1 MQRIMRKIYLVVARE
16 FMERARKK
24 SFIVTTLLMPLFMI
38 GMMVA
43 PSLMMLY
50 GGSEQKQ
57 VVVIDKTGFVAE
69 RMTSSEE
76 VVFST
81 QNNLTKEEACQIYN
95 AESGIFGIL
104 YINEDVSESG
114 NVQFITNSS
123 SSLMLEELIQSQ
135 LKNIIE
141 REKLKARY
149 DIDNLDQMLAD
160 VATPI
165 TLNTFENNGTGNEE
179 EMEITSAGINYILG
193 IVLGM
198 LLYMVI
204 IIYGQM
210 VLTSVVEEKSSR
222 VLDVMV
228 TSCSPFELMMGKI
241 LGIATV
247 ALTQIAIWA
256 VLVIAASKFLIPAL
270 FSADIA
276 ATSDMMLQGVMDTLG
291 DTGYITMLFAY
302 LALFILGGFLL
313 YASLYAAAGSAV
325 DSVQDGQQFNT
336 IIMMPIILAMIV
348 MMSVF
353 NDPNSPIAFW
363 ASMIPFTSPV
373 VMIARIPFGIPTWEI
388 VVSLVVLYLSFVL
401 TTWLSAK
408 IYRIGIF
415 THGKRP
421 SWSELAKWIK
431 MK

>member
-1 MQRIMRKIYLVVARE
+1 MKKIYLIIARE
-16 FMERARKK
+16 FVERARKK
-24 SFIVTTLLMPLFMI
+24 SFIVTTLLMPIFMI

-57 VVVIDKTGFVAE
+57 VVVIDHSGIVSPRLQSSKEVLFTAE
-69 RMTSSEE
+69 
-76 VVFST
+76 
-81 QNNLTKEEACQIYN
+81 NNMDKAEACKIYN

-104 YINEDVSESG
+104 YIDERVGDSG
-114 NVQFITNSS
+114 NVEFIINSS
-123 SSLMLEELIQSQ
+123 SSLMLEELITSQ
-135 LKNIIE
+135 IENIVE
-141 REKLKARY
+141 QEKLKERY
-149 DIDNLDQMLAD
+149 NIDNLDQMLQD

-165 TLNTFENNGTGNEE
+165 TLSTFENNGTGNNED
-179 EMEITSAGINYILG
+179 MESTSAGINYILG

-210 VLTSVVEEKSSR
+210 VLTSVVEEKASR
-222 VLDVMV
+222 VLDVIV
-228 TSCSPFELMMGKI
+228 TSCRPFEIMMGKI
-241 LGIATV
+241 LGIASV

-270 FSADIA
+270 FTADVA
-276 ATSDMMLQGVMDTLG
+276 ATSDMMLQGVIGTLG
-291 DTGYITMLFAY
+291 DTAYIAQLFVY
-302 LALFILGGFLL
+302 LVLFILGGFLL
-313 YASLYAAAGSAV
+313 YASLYAASGSAV

-336 IIMMPIILAMIV
+336 IIMMPIIIAMIV

-353 NDPNSPIAFW
+353 NDPNSPVAFW
-363 ASMIPFTSPV
+363 ASMIPFTSPI

-388 VVSLVVLYLSFVL
+388 VVSLVVLYLSFIF
-401 TTWLSAK
+401 TTWLAAK

-415 THGKRP
+415 MHGKRP
-421 SWSELAKWIK
+421 SWRELGSWLKVK
-431 MK
+431 

>member
-1 MQRIMRKIYLVVARE
+1 MRKIYLVVARE
-16 FMERARKK
+16 FTERVRKK
-24 SFIVTTLLMPLFMI
+24 SFIVTTLIMPLFMI

-57 VVVIDKTGFVAE
+57 VVVVDKSGFVAE
-69 RMTSSEE
+69 RMQSSEE
-76 VVFST
+76 VVFSV
-81 QNNLTKEEACQIYN
+81 QNNLSKEEACQIYN
-95 AESGIFGIL
+95 AESGVFGIL
-104 YINEDVSESG
+104 YISEAVKESG

-141 REKLKARY
+141 REKLKERY
-149 DIDNLDQMLAD
+149 DIDNLDHMLAD

-165 TLNTFENNGTGNEE
+165 VLNTFENNGTGNDD
-179 EMEITSAGINYILG
+179 EMESTSAGINYILG
-193 IVLGM
+193 IILGM

-222 VLDVMV
+222 VIDVMV
-228 TSCSPFELMMGKI
+228 TSCSPFQLMMGKI
-241 LGIATV
+241 LGIASV

-256 VLVIAASKFLIPAL
+256 VLVISASKFLIPAL
-270 FSADIA
+270 FSADVA
-276 ATSDMMLQGVMDTLG
+276 ATSDIMLQGVMGTLG

-373 VMIARIPFGIPTWEI
+373 VMIARIPFGIPTWEV
-388 VVSLVVLYLSFVL
+388 VVSLVVLYLSFIL
-401 TTWLSAK
+401 TTYLSAK

-415 THGKRP
+415 MHGKRP
-421 SWSELAKWIK
+421 SWGELAKWLRTK
-431 MK
+431 

>member
-1 MQRIMRKIYLVVARE
+1 MKKIYLIVARE
-16 FMERARKK
+16 FVERARKK

-50 GGSEQKQ
+50 GSSEQKQ
-57 VVVIDKTGFVAE
+57 VVVVDKSGMVAE
-69 RMTSSEE
+69 RLTSSEE

-95 AESGIFGIL
+95 AESGVFGIL
-104 YINEDVSESG
+104 YINEDVKDSG
-114 NVQFITNSS
+114 NVQFIINSS
-123 SSLMLEELIQSQ
+123 SSLMLEELITSQ
-135 LKNIIE
+135 IQNTIE
-141 REKLKARY
+141 REKLKERY
-149 DIDNLDQMLAD
+149 NIDNLDQMLSD

-165 TLNTFENNGTGNEE
+165 SLNTFENNGTGNEE
-179 EMEITSAGINYILG
+179 DMESTSAGINYILG
-193 IVLGM
+193 IMLGM

-222 VLDVMV
+222 VIDVMV
-228 TSCSPFELMMGKI
+228 TSCSPFQIMMGKI
-241 LGIATV
+241 LGIAAV

-256 VLVIAASKFLIPAL
+256 ALVIAASKFLIPAL
-270 FSADIA
+270 FSADVA
-276 ATSDMMLQGVMDTLG
+276 MSSDAMMQGIMGTLG
-291 DTGYITMLFAY
+291 DTVYIATLFTY

-336 IIMMPIILAMIV
+336 IIMMPIILSMIV

-363 ASMIPFTSPV
+363 ASMIPFTSPI

-388 VVSLVVLYLSFVL
+388 VVSLVVLYLSFIV

-415 THGKRP
+415 MHGKRP
-421 SWSELAKWIK
+421 SWRELGRWLR

>member
-1 MQRIMRKIYLVVARE
+1 MKKIYLIVARE
-16 FMERARKK
+16 FVERARKK

-57 VVVIDKTGFVAE
+57 VVVVDKSGLVAD
-69 RMTSSEE
+69 RLISSEE

-81 QNNLTKEEACQIYN
+81 QNNITKEEACQIYN

-104 YINEDVSESG
+104 YINEDVEQSG

-123 SSLMLEELIQSQ
+123 SSLMLEELISSQ
-135 LKNIIE
+135 ITNIIE
-141 REKLKARY
+141 REKLKQRY
-149 DIDNLDQMLAD
+149 NIDNLDQMLAD

-165 TLNTFENNGTGNEE
+165 VLNTFENNGTGNEE
-179 EMEITSAGINYILG
+179 EMESTSAGINYILG
-193 IVLGM
+193 IMLGM
-198 LLYMVI
+198 MLYMVI

-228 TSCSPFELMMGKI
+228 TSCSPFQLMMGKI

-256 VLVIAASKFLIPAL
+256 VLVIAASKFLIPTL
-270 FSADIA
+270 FSADVA
-276 ATSDMMLQGVMDTLG
+276 ASSDMMLQGVMGTLG
-291 DTGYITMLFAY
+291 DTGYIATLFTY

-336 IIMMPIILAMIV
+336 IIMMPIILAIIV

-353 NDPNSPIAFW
+353 NDPNSPLAFW
-363 ASMIPFTSPV
+363 ASMIPFTSPI
-373 VMIARIPFGIPTWEI
+373 VMIARIPFGIPTWEVI
-388 VVSLVVLYLSFVL
+388 VSLVVLYLSFIA

-415 THGKRP
+415 MHGKRP
-421 SWSELAKWIK
+421 SWSELGKWLR

>member
-69 RMTSSEE
+69 RMVSSEE

-141 REKLKARY
+141 REKLKVRY

-228 TSCSPFELMMGKI
+228 TSCSPFQLMMGKI

-276 ATSDMMLQGVMDTLG
+276 ATSDMMLQGVMGTLG

-415 THGKRP
+415 MHGKRP
-421 SWSELAKWIK
+421 SWGELGRWIH

>member
-1 MQRIMRKIYLVVARE
+1 MKKIYLVIARE
-16 FMERARKK
+16 FTERVRKK

-50 GGSEQKQ
+50 GTSEQKQ
-57 VVVIDKTGFVAE
+57 VVVVDKSGIIAE
-69 RMTSSEE
+69 RMISSEE
-76 VVFST
+76 VVFSA

-104 YINEDVSESG
+104 YINEDIADSG

-141 REKLKARY
+141 REKLKLRY
-149 DIDNLDQMLAD
+149 NIDNLDQMLAD

-179 EMEITSAGINYILG
+179 DMESTSAGINYILG
-193 IVLGM
+193 IILGM

-228 TSCSPFELMMGKI
+228 TSCSPFQLMMGKI
-241 LGIATV
+241 LGIASV

-256 VLVIAASKFLIPAL
+256 ALVIAASKFLIPAL
-270 FSADIA
+270 FSADVA
-276 ATSDMMLQGVMDTLG
+276 ATSDMMLQGVMGTLG

-373 VMIARIPFGIPTWEI
+373 VMIARIPFGIPTWEV

-415 THGKRP
+415 MHGKRP
-421 SWSELAKWIK
+421 SWGELAKWLRTK
-431 MK
+431 

>member
-1 MQRIMRKIYLVVARE
+1 MRKIYLVVSRE

-69 RMTSSEE
+69 RMISSEE

-81 QNNLTKEEACQIYN
+81 QNDLTKEEACQIYN

-104 YINEDVSESG
+104 YINEDVKESG
-114 NVQFITNSS
+114 SVQFITNSS

-141 REKLKARY
+141 REKLKEDY

-179 EMEITSAGINYILG
+179 DMEITSAGINYILG

-228 TSCSPFELMMGKI
+228 TSCSPFQLMMGKI

-270 FSADIA
+270 FSTDIA
-276 ATSDMMLQGVMDTLG
+276 ATSDMMLQGVMGTLG
-291 DTGYITMLFAY
+291 DTGYITKLFVY

-363 ASMIPFTSPV
+363 ASMIPFTSPI

-388 VVSLVVLYLSFVL
+388 ATSLVVLYLSFVL

-415 THGKRP
+415 MHGKRP

>member
-1 MQRIMRKIYLVVARE
+1 MKKIYLIVARE

-57 VVVIDKTGFVAE
+57 VVVIDKSGIVAE
-69 RMTSSEE
+69 RMVSSEE
-76 VVFST
+76 VVFSA

-95 AESGIFGIL
+95 TESGVFGIL
-104 YINEDVSESG
+104 YINEDVKQSG

-141 REKLKARY
+141 REKLKERY
-149 DIDNLDQMLAD
+149 NIDNLDQILAD

-165 TLNTFENNGTGNEE
+165 VLNTFENNGTGNED
-179 EMEITSAGINYILG
+179 EMESTSAGINYILG

-222 VLDVMV
+222 VIDVMV
-228 TSCSPFELMMGKI
+228 TSCSPFQLMMGKI

-270 FSADIA
+270 FSADVA
-276 ATSDMMLQGVMDTLG
+276 ATSDMMLQGVIGTLG

-302 LALFILGGFLL
+302 LAMFILGGFLL

-363 ASMIPFTSPV
+363 ASMIPFTSPI

-388 VVSLVVLYLSFVL
+388 IVSLAVLYFSFVL

-415 THGKRP
+415 MHGKRP
-421 SWSELAKWIK
+421 SWRELGRWIK

>member
-1 MQRIMRKIYLVVARE
+1 MRKIYLVVARE

-276 ATSDMMLQGVMDTLG
+276 ATSDMMLQGVMGTLG
-291 DTGYITMLFAY
+291 DTGYITMLFTY

-415 THGKRP
+415 MHGKRP

>member
-1 MQRIMRKIYLVVARE
+1 MRKIYLVIARE
-16 FMERARKK
+16 FTERVRKK

-50 GGSEQKQ
+50 GTSEQKQ
-57 VVVIDKTGFVAE
+57 VVVVDKSGIIAE
-69 RMTSSEE
+69 RMISSEE
-76 VVFST
+76 VVFSA

-104 YINEDVSESG
+104 YINEDIADSG

-141 REKLKARY
+141 REKLKLRY

-165 TLNTFENNGTGNEE
+165 TLNTFENNGTGNED
-179 EMEITSAGINYILG
+179 EMESTSAGINYILG
-193 IVLGM
+193 IILGM

-228 TSCSPFELMMGKI
+228 TSCSPFQLMMGKI
-241 LGIATV
+241 LGIASV

-270 FSADIA
+270 FSADVA
-276 ATSDMMLQGVMDTLG
+276 ATSDMMLQGVMGTLG

-373 VMIARIPFGIPTWEI
+373 VMIARIPFGIPTWEV

-415 THGKRP
+415 MHGKRP
-421 SWSELAKWIK
+421 SWRELAKWLRTK
-431 MK
+431 

>member
-1 MQRIMRKIYLVVARE
+1 
-16 FMERARKK
+16 
-24 SFIVTTLLMPLFMI
+24 MI

-57 VVVIDKTGFVAE
+57 VVVIDRSGIVGHRLE
-69 RMTSSEE
+69 SSQE

-81 QNNLTKEEACQIYN
+81 QNNLDKEEACQTYN

-104 YINEDVSESG
+104 YISEDVSQSG
-114 NVQFITNSS
+114 QVQFITNSS
-123 SSLMLEELIQSQ
+123 SSLMLEELITSQ
-135 LKNIIE
+135 IKGIVE
-141 REKLKARY
+141 QEKLKERY
-149 DIDNLDQMLAD
+149 NIDNLDQMLQD

-179 EMEITSAGINYILG
+179 EMESTSSGINYILG

-198 LLYMVI
+198 MLYMMI
-204 IIYGQM
+204 ILYGQM

-222 VLDVMV
+222 VIDVMV
-228 TSCSPFELMMGKI
+228 TSCTPFQLMMGKI
-241 LGIATV
+241 LGIASV

-256 VLVIAASKFLIPAL
+256 VLIIAASKFLIPSL
-270 FSADIA
+270 FSASIA
-276 ATSDMMLQGVMDTLG
+276 ATSDAMLQGVVGTLG
-291 DTGYITMLFAY
+291 DTGYIAQLLAY
-302 LALFILGGFLL
+302 VVLFILGGFLL
-313 YASLYAAAGSAV
+313 YASLYAASGSAV
-325 DSVQDGQQFNT
+325 DSVQDGQQFNS
-336 IIMMPIILAMIV
+336 IIMMPIILAIII

-353 NDPNSPIAFW
+353 NDPNSSIAFW
-363 ASMIPFTSPV
+363 ASMIPFTSPI

-401 TTWLSAK
+401 TTWLAAK

-415 THGKRP
+415 MHGKRP
-421 SWSELAKWIK
+421 SWRELGEWLKIK
-431 MK
+431 

>member
-1 MQRIMRKIYLVVARE
+1 MRKIYLVIARE
-16 FMERARKK
+16 FTERVRKK

-50 GGSEQKQ
+50 GTSEQKQ
-57 VVVIDKTGFVAE
+57 VVVVDKSGIIAE
-69 RMTSSEE
+69 RMISSEE
-76 VVFST
+76 VVFSA

-104 YINEDVSESG
+104 YINEDIADSG

-141 REKLKARY
+141 REKLKLRY

-165 TLNTFENNGTGNEE
+165 TLNTFENNGTGNDD
-179 EMEITSAGINYILG
+179 EMESTSAGINYILG
-193 IVLGM
+193 IILGM

-228 TSCSPFELMMGKI
+228 TSCSPFQLMMGKI
-241 LGIATV
+241 LGIASV

-270 FSADIA
+270 FSADVA
-276 ATSDMMLQGVMDTLG
+276 ATSDMMLQGVMGTLG

-373 VMIARIPFGIPTWEI
+373 VMIARIPFGIPTWEV

-415 THGKRP
+415 MHGKRP
-421 SWSELAKWIK
+421 SWGELAKWLRTK
-431 MK
+431 

>member
-1 MQRIMRKIYLVVARE
+1 MRKIYLVVARE

-69 RMTSSEE
+69 RMISSEE

-81 QNNLTKEEACQIYN
+81 QNNITKEEACQIYN

-104 YINEDVSESG
+104 YINEDVKESG
-114 NVQFITNSS
+114 SVQFITNSS

-141 REKLKARY
+141 REKLKEDY

-228 TSCSPFELMMGKI
+228 TSCSPFQLMMGKI

-276 ATSDMMLQGVMDTLG
+276 ATSDMMLQGVMGTLG

-363 ASMIPFTSPV
+363 ASMIPFTSPI

-415 THGKRP
+415 MHGKRP

>member
-1 MQRIMRKIYLVVARE
+1 MRKIYLVVSRE

-69 RMTSSEE
+69 RMISSEE

-81 QNNLTKEEACQIYN
+81 QNDLTKEEACQIYN

-104 YINEDVSESG
+104 YINEDVKESG
-114 NVQFITNSS
+114 SVQFITNSS

-179 EMEITSAGINYILG
+179 DMEITSAGINYILG

-228 TSCSPFELMMGKI
+228 TSCSPFQLMMGKI

-270 FSADIA
+270 FSTDIA
-276 ATSDMMLQGVMDTLG
+276 ATSDMMLQGVMGTLG
-291 DTGYITMLFAY
+291 DTGYITKLFVY

-363 ASMIPFTSPV
+363 ASMIPFTSPI

-388 VVSLVVLYLSFVL
+388 ATSLVVLYLSFVL
-401 TTWLSAK
+401 TSWLSAK

-415 THGKRP
+415 MHGKRP